1 MVWRF
6 RRFRQR
12 VADPALTLAPWVAP
26 EWADDAGFALADH
39 VSRTRLPAPGDQ
51 GALQQAASDLA
62 GRPLRKDRPL
72 WELHLLDGYGDG
84 GALLLRTHHAIAD
97 GGALIQVLLA
107 LADPLEAGEHP
118 GMLPVHDDTAGPPLL
133 PGPGGR
139 TAGRAMAAAR
149 RAGSAAGDLSAVLRA
164 ALADPRKAAGLAG
177 SARADAAM
185 LRKLGFGLT
194 AGRNLLQG
202 PLGLGKQRAWT
213 RSVPVNVVKAAA
225 AATGST
231 VNDLMLTAITSA
243 LRRYLL
249 EHDAPA
255 DEVIVIVPV
264 NLRPAGASL
273 PAGLGNQFGLAFVRL
288 PTGETDQ
295 GRRRA
300 RVKTQMDQVKSSRE
314 GVFVYTMLQWMGQ
327 LPAAVQNAW
336 VDAFAGKATAIVTNV
351 SGPPH
356 RVQIAGTPAA
366 GMAGWVPVT
375 GPLLPVYRVPNR
387 TSCSSQLHT
396 SGRLGMPVAAPL
408 RRNAPVRVAAS
419 ASGAPR
425 PTALAARTPALAAPA
440 PARNCRLR
448 KPGRRGAPPCPAS
461 LEPAGLRGF
470 MFTLAP
476 RWRLA
481 LPTGGTGDSWNSYD
495 VVVSN
500 LAFANIHGEEER
512 AKALR
517 EAVRVLR
524 PGGRMRIVDD
534 PRAGRYADVLRAAG
548 CSDVEVRRLDWRTWF
563 GLPGHHLVLVAA
575 SKPAA
580 DTR

>member
-1 MVWRF
+1 MPASYQKGEIDVGRFTMTVSGTRTERMEPVDVAWLHMDRPANLMVVNTVLWFDAPVDLASVLEMFGERVVARF

-12 VADPALTLAPWVAP
+12 VEDPALTLAPWAAP
-26 EWADDAGFALADH
+26 EWVDDAGFALADH

-51 GALQQAASDLA
+51 RALQRAASDLA

-97 GGALIQVLLA
+97 GAALMQVLLS
-107 LADPLEAGEHP
+107 LADPLDAGEHT
-118 GMLPVHDDTAGPPLL
+118 GVRPVHDDTPGPPLL

-139 TAGRAMAAAR
+139 TAGRAIAAAR

-164 ALADPRKAAGLAG
+164 ALTDPRNAAALAG

-202 PLGLGKQRAWT
+202 PLVPGKQRAWT
-213 RSVPVNVVKAAA
+213 RPVPVEAVRAAA
-225 AATGST
+225 GAAGST

-255 DEVIVIVPV
+255 EEVIVIVPV
-264 NLRPAGASL
+264 NLRPAGALL

-300 RVKTQMDQVKSSRE
+300 RVKAQMDQVKSSHE
-314 GVFVYTMLQWMGQ
+314 GVFVNTMLQWMGQ

-356 RVQIAGTPAA
+356 RIQIAGTPVA

-375 GPLLPVYRVPNR
+375 GPLGLGLSIISYAGQLLIGLASDTHLVPGHDR
-387 TSCSSQLHT
+387 LLALLDEEVGALHT
-396 SGRLGMPVAAPL
+396 TT
-408 RRNAPVRVAAS
+408 AS
-419 ASGAPR
+419 SSP
-425 PTALAARTPALAAPA
+425 PE
-440 PARNCRLR
+440 
-448 KPGRRGAPPCPAS
+448 PGS
-461 LEPAGLRGF
+461 
-470 MFTLAP
+470 
-476 RWRLA
+476 
-481 LPTGGTGDSWNSYD
+481 
-495 VVVSN
+495 
-500 LAFANIHGEEER
+500 
-512 AKALR
+512 
-517 EAVRVLR
+517 
-524 PGGRMRIVDD
+524 
-534 PRAGRYADVLRAAG
+534 
-548 CSDVEVRRLDWRTWF
+548 
-563 GLPGHHLVLVAA
+563 
-575 SKPAA
+575 
-580 DTR
+580 

>member
-1 MVWRF
+1 MVVGGIRAERMDPADVAWLHMDRPANLMVVNTVLWFDVPVDQASVPRLFQDRVVSRF

-12 VADPALTLAPWVAP
+12 VADPALTLAPWAAP
-26 EWADDAGFALADH
+26 EWVEDAGFALAGH

-51 GALQQAASDLA
+51 RALQRAASDLA

-97 GGALIQVLLA
+97 GGALMQVLLA
-107 LADPLEAGEHP
+107 LADPPDAGEHT
-118 GMLPVHDDTAGPPLL
+118 GVLPVHDDTPGPPLL
-133 PGPGGR
+133 QGPGGR

-149 RAGSAAGDLSAVLRA
+149 RAGSAAGDLSAVLAA

-202 PLGLGKQRAWT
+202 PLVPGKQRAWT
-213 RSVPVNVVKAAA
+213 RPVPVEAVKAAA

-249 EHDAPA
+249 EHDALA

-264 NLRPAGASL
+264 NLRPAGAPL

-300 RVKTQMDQVKSSRE
+300 RVKAQMDQVKSSHE

-356 RVQIAGTPAA
+356 RVQIAGTPVA

-375 GPLLPVYRVPNR
+375 GPLGLGLSIISYAG
-387 TSCSSQLHT
+387 QLLV
-396 SGRLGMPVAAPL
+396 GL
-408 RRNAPVRVAAS
+408 AS
-419 ASGAPR
+419 D
-425 PTALAARTPALAAPA
+425 THL
-440 PARNCRLR
+440 
-448 KPGRRGAPPCPAS
+448 
-461 LEPAGLRGF
+461 
-470 MFTLAP
+470 
-476 RWRLA
+476 
-481 LPTGGTGDSWNSYD
+481 
-495 VVVSN
+495 
-500 LAFANIHGEEER
+500 
-512 AKALR
+512 
-517 EAVRVLR
+517 
-524 PGGRMRIVDD
+524 
-534 PRAGRYADVLRAAG
+534 
-548 CSDVEVRRLDWRTWF
+548 
-563 GLPGHHLVLVAA
+563 LPGHDRLLALLDDEIGALHTPTA
-575 SKPAA
+575 SPSPPEPGS
-580 DTR
+580 